1 MEQQD
6 LLDLVNQ
13 SIILTIQLS
22 APVML
27 IGLFVGVVVALFQAL
42 TQIQE
47 MTLVFVPKI
56 LAILGSLF
64 FLLPG
69 MAGLLINFTQMLAD
83 RIISIP

>member
-1 MEQQD
+1 MEQQE
-6 LLDLVNQ
+6 LLELVNEA
-13 SIILTIQLS
+13 IMLTIQLS

-27 IGLFVGVVVALFQAL
+27 IGLLVGVIVALFQAL

-56 LAILGSLF
+56 LAILGAIF

-69 MAGLLINFTQMLAD
+69 MTSTMINFMELIAD
-83 RIISIP
+83 KIIAIP